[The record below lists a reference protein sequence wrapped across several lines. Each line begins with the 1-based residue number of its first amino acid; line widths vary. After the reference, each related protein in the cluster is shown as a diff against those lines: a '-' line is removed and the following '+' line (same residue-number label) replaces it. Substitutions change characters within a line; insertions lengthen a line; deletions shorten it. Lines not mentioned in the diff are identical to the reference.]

1 VRLRALFGLVLLALV
16 AGCSGDEEPGPRV
29 ASEAAFKTAV
39 AAAIVG
45 ENELEAEPGFGL
57 RVSVSEL
64 DGPDRL
70 DVDLQEPYGRYRR
83 TPERRAAIVAKIV
96 RDARERLER
105 GLADLDFQD
114 VRGRLMPALKSIR
127 ELRGYA
133 EEPAAREFLAGLRV
147 IYAFDGE
154 GEFLVVTRGDLERWR
169 TPIADLDR
177 QAIANLARQTRR
189 EEDLLCERELCGW
202 ASGDGYDATRMIVP
216 ALRREIVREIGPAI
230 YAVPRENLFVALPL
244 RLSDRIRTSVLRDF
258 TTAPNPISPELFV
271 EQGGEL
277 VVLEE

>member
-1 VRLRALFGLVLLALV
+1 MRLRALFCLVLLALV

-29 ASEAAFKTAV
+29 VSEAAFKTAV

-45 ENELEAEPGFGL
+45 ETELEAEPGFGL
-57 RVSVSEL
+57 RVSVSEP

-70 DVDLQEPYGRYRR
+70 DVDLEEPYGRYRR
-83 TPERRAAIVAKIV
+83 TPERRAAIVAEIV
-96 RDARERLER
+96 REARERLDR
-105 GLADLDFQD
+105 GLADLDFRD
-114 VRGRLMPALKSIR
+114 VRGRLMPALKPIR

-133 EEPAAREFLAGLRV
+133 EDPAAREFLAGLRV
-147 IYAFDGE
+147 IYAFDGG

-177 QAIANLARQTRR
+177 QAIANLTRQTRR
-189 EEDLLCERELCGW
+189 EEDLLCEGDLCGW
-202 ASGDGYDATRMIVP
+202 ASGDGYDATRLIVP
-216 ALRREIVREIGPAI
+216 ALRREIVREIGPAV
-230 YAVPRENLFVALPL
+230 YAVPREDVFVALPR
-244 RLSDRIRTSVLRDF
+244 RLGERIRSRVLRDF

-271 EQGGEL
+271 ERDGAL